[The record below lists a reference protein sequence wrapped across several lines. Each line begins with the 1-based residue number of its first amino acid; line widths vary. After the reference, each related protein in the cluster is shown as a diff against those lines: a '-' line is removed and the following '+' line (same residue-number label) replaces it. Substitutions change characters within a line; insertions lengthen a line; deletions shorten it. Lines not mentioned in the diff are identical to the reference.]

1 VSGRLVD
8 RSVLVAGATGMAA
21 AAAERLAAEGARVF
35 VTARTE
41 ADCAGLVDRIRA
53 AGGTAAYRA
62 ADLRE
67 EEAVSAVVA
76 EMRRHYDRVDG
87 VLHVAGGSGRRF
99 GDGPVH
105 EATLEGWEATIRLNL
120 TTQFLVVRE
129 TVRTMLEQARGPGG
143 RGSIVLM
150 SSVLGYHPAP
160 EHFATHA
167 YAAAKGAIGSLVTA
181 AAAYYAPAG
190 IRVNGIL
197 PSLVTTPMSARAAE
211 DPVILDYASRRQ
223 PLLGGFMTPEDV
235 AASAVY
241 LLADES
247 RAVTGQLL
255 RIDAGWSVSDADGWA
270 GPSRAE
276 APAPGSDPSA
286 TPEPGTALDDPEA
299 PG

>member
-76 EMRRHYDRVDG
+76 EMRRRYDRVDG

-105 EATLEGWEATIRLNL
+105 LATLEGWEATLRLNL
-120 TTQFLVVRE
+120 TTQFLVVRSA
-129 TVRTMLEQARGPGG
+129 VRAMLDQVPGPEG
-143 RGSIVLM
+143 RGSILLMGSVLM
-150 SSVLGYHPAP
+150 DRPAP

-167 YAAAKGAIGSLVTA
+167 YAAAKGASASLVTTM
-181 AAAYYAPAG
+181 AAYYAPAG

-197 PSLVTTPMSARAAE
+197 PGLVTTPMSARAAE
-211 DPVILDYASRRQ
+211 DPVIGDYAARRQ
-223 PLLGGFMTPEDV
+223 PLVGGFMTPEDV

-255 RIDAGWSVSDADGWA
+255 RIDAGWSVTDATDWA
-270 GPSRAE
+270 GPAGGE
-276 APAPGSDPSA
+276 
-286 TPEPGTALDDPEA
+286 PER
-299 PG
+299 